1 MDRTP
6 RHDARHRQGSSVLV
20 RLRWRTGGSVGRTI
34 YAYQGDKSEHARD
47 DNSYLIGMMD
57 TPELA
62 QSAVDGH
69 NALIESGETT

>member
-1 MDRTP
+1 MTLAT
-6 RHDARHRQGSSVLV
+6 AREVASWCGS
-20 RLRWRTGGSVGRTI
+20 GGAPGGAS
-34 YAYQGDKSEHARD
+34 AEHARD